1 MKTKSGK
8 IIPNGV
14 RPEPHELDTILF
26 FTELGK
32 EVELIIPSNT
42 PHAKTPDLF
51 MDGLNWEI
59 KSPLNNQR
67 RTIERLFYSASNQSS
82 NIIMDLRRLKK
93 GQDGAIATL
102 EKSFKNTRKVR
113 KLYIITKENELKV
126 YKKS

>member
-32 EVELIIPSNT
+32 EVELIPISHT
-42 PHAKTPDLF
+42 PKV
-51 MDGLNWEI
+51 
-59 KSPLNNQR
+59 KSPDFIMEGQYWEMKSPTSCQP
-67 RTIERLFYSASNQSS
+67 RTLERLFYSASTQSS
-82 NIIMDLRRLKK
+82 NIIIDLRRLKK
-93 GQDGAIATL
+93 DSVIATRTL
-102 EKSFKNTRKVR
+102 EKCFKNTRRVR

-126 YKKS
+126 YAKS